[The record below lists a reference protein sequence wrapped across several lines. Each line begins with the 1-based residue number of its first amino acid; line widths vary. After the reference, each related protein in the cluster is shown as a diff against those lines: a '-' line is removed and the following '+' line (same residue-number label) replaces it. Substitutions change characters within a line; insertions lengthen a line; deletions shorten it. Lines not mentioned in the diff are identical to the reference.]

1 MGRFMN
7 HKKWMAVIALAV
19 TALILTHLPVSEAD
33 AAASASD
40 FQTQGS
46 TLVKYRGTEE
56 RVTIPDT
63 VEVVGESAFEN
74 NQKVQFVVIPKS
86 VKRLDAYVFWGC
98 NNLEEVVLGK
108 GLTAVDEYSFAGCTG
123 LKQIT
128 IPENIQS
135 IDAQAFAG
143 CVNLT
148 DIYIP
153 ATVTGIAEDAFLNCD
168 NVTIHADEGSVAAQ
182 FAQKLAEQKNRDPL
196 VTAAPVQTPTAV
208 SRPDTQATTEPVST
222 ATPAPVATPVPG
234 NVLGSTII
242 VGNHALVMVH
252 PGEEKVQQGY
262 TEPEAGQETG
272 EEQDITAETENGK
285 IPEWMYYRNQSV
297 SAVTIPEGTTEIG
310 RFAFSR
316 SSLRTVT
323 IPEGV
328 TVIDYAAFYHCDNLD
343 NVILPDTV
351 NTVGAKAF
359 THTGWLDD
367 FEENSMDDFLI
378 SGDILVAY
386 KGNLPEVVIPDGVR
400 VIAEEAFRNHTEL
413 KKVHLPASVTD
424 IGNDAFPEGIEII
437 NEYWGDLTDTR
448 NRNRHKID

>member
-1 MGRFMN
+1 MN

-222 ATPAPVATPVPG
+222 ATPAPAATPVPG

-343 NVILPDTV
+343 NVVLPDTV

-437 NEYWGDLTDTR
+437 NE
-448 NRNRHKID
+448 

>member
-63 VEVVGESAFEN
+63 VEVIGESAFEN

-359 THTGWLDD
+359 THTGWMDD

-437 NEYWGDLTDTR
+437 NE
-448 NRNRHKID
+448 

>member
-1 MGRFMN
+1 MN

-33 AAASASD
+33 AASASD

-222 ATPAPVATPVPG
+222 ATPAPAATPVPG

-359 THTGWLDD
+359 THTGWMDD

-437 NEYWGDLTDTR
+437 NE
-448 NRNRHKID
+448 

>member
-1 MGRFMN
+1 MN

-19 TALILTHLPVSEAD
+19 TALILTHLPVSKAD

-328 TVIDYAAFYHCDNLD
+328 TTIDYAAFYHCDNLD

-359 THTGWLDD
+359 THTGWMDD

-437 NEYWGDLTDTR
+437 NE
-448 NRNRHKID
+448 

>member
-143 CVNLT
+143 CVNLK

-437 NEYWGDLTDTR
+437 NE
-448 NRNRHKID
+448 

>member
-74 NQKVQFVVIPKS
+74 NQKLQFVVIPKS

-128 IPENIQS
+128 IPENVQS

-143 CVNLT
+143 CINLT

-182 FAQKLAEQKNRDPL
+182 FSQKLAEQKNRDPL

-222 ATPAPVATPVPG
+222 TTPAPVATPVPG
-234 NVLGSTII
+234 NVLGSTIV

-359 THTGWLDD
+359 THTGWMDD

-437 NEYWGDLTDTR
+437 NE
-448 NRNRHKID
+448 

>member
-74 NQKVQFVVIPKS
+74 NQKLQFVVIPKS

-123 LKQIT
+123 LKQIS
-128 IPENIQS
+128 IPENVQS

-143 CVNLT
+143 CINLT

-182 FAQKLAEQKNRDPL
+182 FSQKLAEQKNRDPL

-222 ATPAPVATPVPG
+222 TTPAPVATPVPG
-234 NVLGSTII
+234 NVLGSTIV

-437 NEYWGDLTDTR
+437 NE
-448 NRNRHKID
+448 

>member
-262 TEPEAGQETG
+262 TEPEAGHETG

-328 TVIDYAAFYHCDNLD
+328 TTIDYAAFYHCDNLD

-437 NEYWGDLTDTR
+437 NE
-448 NRNRHKID
+448 

>member
-1 MGRFMN
+1 MN

-128 IPENIQS
+128 IPENVQS
-135 IDAQAFAG
+135 IDAQACAG

-153 ATVTGIAEDAFLNCD
+153 ATVTDIAKDAFLNCD

-182 FAQKLAEQKNRDPL
+182 FAQKLAEQKSRDPL

-285 IPEWMYYRNQSV
+285 VPEWMYYRNQSV

-343 NVILPDTV
+343 NVVLPDTV

-437 NEYWGDLTDTR
+437 NE
-448 NRNRHKID
+448 

>member
-128 IPENIQS
+128 IPENVQS

-153 ATVTGIAEDAFLNCD
+153 ATVTVIAEDAFLNCD

-182 FAQKLAEQKNRDPL
+182 FSQKLAEQKNRDPL

-222 ATPAPVATPVPG
+222 TTPAPVATPVPG
-234 NVLGSTII
+234 NVLGSTIV

-351 NTVGAKAF
+351 NSVGAKAF

-386 KGNLPEVVIPDGVR
+386 KGNLPEIVIPDGVR

-437 NEYWGDLTDTR
+437 NE
-448 NRNRHKID
+448 

>member
-7 HKKWMAVIALAV
+7 HKKWVVALALIA

-437 NEYWGDLTDTR
+437 NE
-448 NRNRHKID
+448 

>member
-222 ATPAPVATPVPG
+222 ATPAPAATPVPG

-343 NVILPDTV
+343 NVVLPDTV

-386 KGNLPEVVIPDGVR
+386 KGNLPEVVIPNGVR

-437 NEYWGDLTDTR
+437 NE
-448 NRNRHKID
+448 

>member
-1 MGRFMN
+1 MN

-242 VGNHALVMVH
+242 VGNHALLMVH

-437 NEYWGDLTDTR
+437 NE
-448 NRNRHKID
+448 

>member
-351 NTVGAKAF
+351 NTVGAKVF

-437 NEYWGDLTDTR
+437 NE
-448 NRNRHKID
+448 

>member
-128 IPENIQS
+128 IPENVQS

-153 ATVTGIAEDAFLNCD
+153 ATVTDIAKDAFLNCD

-182 FAQKLAEQKNRDPL
+182 FAQKLAEQKSRDPL

-343 NVILPDTV
+343 NVVLPDTV

-413 KKVHLPASVTD
+413 KRVHLPASVTD

-437 NEYWGDLTDTR
+437 NE
-448 NRNRHKID
+448 

>member
-1 MGRFMN
+1 MN

-182 FAQKLAEQKNRDPL
+182 FAQKLAEQKSRDPL

-208 SRPDTQATTEPVST
+208 SGPDTQATTEPVST
-222 ATPAPVATPVPG
+222 ATPAPAATPVPG

-272 EEQDITAETENGK
+272 EEQDITVETENGK
-285 IPEWMYYRNQSV
+285 VPEWMYYRNQSV
-297 SAVTIPEGTTEIG
+297 GAVTIPEGTTEIG

-328 TVIDYAAFYHCDNLD
+328 TTIDYAAFYHCDDLD
-343 NVILPDTV
+343 NVVLPDTV
-351 NTVGAKAF
+351 TTVGAKAF

-386 KGNLPEVVIPDGVR
+386 KGNLPEVVILDGVR

-437 NEYWGDLTDTR
+437 NE
-448 NRNRHKID
+448 

>member
-7 HKKWMAVIALAV
+7 HKKWVVALVLIA

-108 GLTAVDEYSFAGCTG
+108 GLTTVDEYSFAGCTG

-285 IPEWMYYRNQSV
+285 VPEWMYYRNQSV

-343 NVILPDTV
+343 NVVLPDTV

-437 NEYWGDLTDTR
+437 NE
-448 NRNRHKID
+448 

>member
-1 MGRFMN
+1 MN

-123 LKQIT
+123 LKQIS
-128 IPENIQS
+128 IPENVQS

-143 CVNLT
+143 CINLT

-182 FAQKLAEQKNRDPL
+182 FSQKLAEQKNRDPL

-222 ATPAPVATPVPG
+222 TTPAPVATPVPG
-234 NVLGSTII
+234 NVLGSTIV

-386 KGNLPEVVIPDGVR
+386 KGNLPEIVIPDGVR

-437 NEYWGDLTDTR
+437 NE
-448 NRNRHKID
+448 

>member
-98 NNLEEVVLGK
+98 NNLEEVVLGN

-285 IPEWMYYRNQSV
+285 VPEWMYYRNQSV

-343 NVILPDTV
+343 NVVLPDTV

-437 NEYWGDLTDTR
+437 NE
-448 NRNRHKID
+448 

>member
-328 TVIDYAAFYHCDNLD
+328 TTIDYAAFYQCDNLD

-437 NEYWGDLTDTR
+437 NE
-448 NRNRHKID
+448 

>member
-1 MGRFMN
+1 MN
-7 HKKWMAVIALAV
+7 HKKWVVALVLIA

-46 TLVKYRGTEE
+46 TLVKYRGKEE

-108 GLTAVDEYSFAGCTG
+108 GLTTVDEYSFAGCTG

-222 ATPAPVATPVPG
+222 ATPAPAATPVPG

-359 THTGWLDD
+359 THTGWMDD

-413 KKVHLPASVTD
+413 KKVHLPASVMD

-437 NEYWGDLTDTR
+437 NE
-448 NRNRHKID
+448 

>member
-1 MGRFMN
+1 MN

-128 IPENIQS
+128 IPENVQS

-182 FAQKLAEQKNRDPL
+182 FSQKLAEQKNRDPL

-222 ATPAPVATPVPG
+222 ATPAPAATPVPG

-437 NEYWGDLTDTR
+437 NE
-448 NRNRHKID
+448 

>member
-1 MGRFMN
+1 MN

-98 NNLEEVVLGK
+98 NNLEEVVQGK
-108 GLTAVDEYSFAGCTG
+108 GMTAVDEYSFAGCTG

-153 ATVTGIAEDAFLNCD
+153 ATVTGFAEDAFLNCD

-437 NEYWGDLTDTR
+437 NE
-448 NRNRHKID
+448 

>member
-285 IPEWMYYRNQSV
+285 ILEWMYYRNQSV

-328 TVIDYAAFYHCDNLD
+328 TTIDYAAFYHCDNLD

-359 THTGWLDD
+359 THTGWMDD

-437 NEYWGDLTDTR
+437 NE
-448 NRNRHKID
+448 

>member
-1 MGRFMN
+1 MN

-128 IPENIQS
+128 IPENVQS

-143 CVNLT
+143 CINLT

-182 FAQKLAEQKNRDPL
+182 FSQKLAEQKNRDPL

-222 ATPAPVATPVPG
+222 TTPAPVATPVPG
-234 NVLGSTII
+234 NVLGSTIV

-359 THTGWLDD
+359 THTGWMDD

-424 IGNDAFPEGIEII
+424 IGNDAFPEGIKII
-437 NEYWGDLTDTR
+437 NE
-448 NRNRHKID
+448 

>member
-128 IPENIQS
+128 IPENVQS

-143 CVNLT
+143 CINLT

-182 FAQKLAEQKNRDPL
+182 FSQKLAEQKNRDPL

-234 NVLGSTII
+234 NLLGSTII

-437 NEYWGDLTDTR
+437 NE
-448 NRNRHKID
+448 

>member
-86 VKRLDAYVFWGC
+86 VKRLEAYVFWGC

-153 ATVTGIAEDAFLNCD
+153 ATVTGIAEDAFLNGD

-222 ATPAPVATPVPG
+222 ATPAPAATPVPG

-437 NEYWGDLTDTR
+437 NE
-448 NRNRHKID
+448 

>member
-74 NQKVQFVVIPKS
+74 NQRVQFVVIPKS

-437 NEYWGDLTDTR
+437 NE
-448 NRNRHKID
+448 

>member
-7 HKKWMAVIALAV
+7 HKKLVVALALIA

-182 FAQKLAEQKNRDPL
+182 FSQKLAEQKNRDPL

-386 KGNLPEVVIPDGVR
+386 KGNLPEVVIPNGVR

-437 NEYWGDLTDTR
+437 NE
-448 NRNRHKID
+448 

>member
-7 HKKWMAVIALAV
+7 HKKLVVALALIA

-222 ATPAPVATPVPG
+222 TTPAPVATPVPG
-234 NVLGSTII
+234 NVLGSTIV

-437 NEYWGDLTDTR
+437 NE
-448 NRNRHKID
+448 

>member
-74 NQKVQFVVIPKS
+74 NQKVKFVVIPKS

-182 FAQKLAEQKNRDPL
+182 FAQKLAEQKSRDPL

-208 SRPDTQATTEPVST
+208 SGPDTQATTEPVST
-222 ATPAPVATPVPG
+222 ATPAPAATPVPG

-272 EEQDITAETENGK
+272 KEQDITAETENGK
-285 IPEWMYYRNQSV
+285 VPEWMYYRNQSV
-297 SAVTIPEGTTEIG
+297 GAVTIPEGTIEIG

-328 TVIDYAAFYHCDNLD
+328 TTIDYAAFYHCDDLD
-343 NVILPDTV
+343 NVVLPDTV
-351 NTVGAKAF
+351 TTVGAKAF
-359 THTGWLDD
+359 THTGWLNH

-378 SGDILVAY
+378 SGDILIAY

-437 NEYWGDLTDTR
+437 NE
-448 NRNRHKID
+448 

>member
-1 MGRFMN
+1 MN

-108 GLTAVDEYSFAGCTG
+108 GMTAVDEYSFAGCTG

-148 DIYIP
+148 DIYIS

-437 NEYWGDLTDTR
+437 NE
-448 NRNRHKID
+448 

>member
-1 MGRFMN
+1 MN

-63 VEVVGESAFEN
+63 VEVVGGSAFEN

-359 THTGWLDD
+359 THTGWMDD

-437 NEYWGDLTDTR
+437 NE
-448 NRNRHKID
+448 

>member
-74 NQKVQFVVIPKS
+74 NQKVQFVVISKS

-222 ATPAPVATPVPG
+222 ATPAPAATPVPG

-285 IPEWMYYRNQSV
+285 VPEWMYYRNQSV

-328 TVIDYAAFYHCDNLD
+328 TTIDYAAFYHCDNLD

-359 THTGWLDD
+359 THTGWMDD

-437 NEYWGDLTDTR
+437 NE
-448 NRNRHKID
+448 

>member
-1 MGRFMN
+1 MN

-285 IPEWMYYRNQSV
+285 VPEWMYYRNQSV

-386 KGNLPEVVIPDGVR
+386 KGNLPEVVIPNGVR

-437 NEYWGDLTDTR
+437 NE
-448 NRNRHKID
+448 